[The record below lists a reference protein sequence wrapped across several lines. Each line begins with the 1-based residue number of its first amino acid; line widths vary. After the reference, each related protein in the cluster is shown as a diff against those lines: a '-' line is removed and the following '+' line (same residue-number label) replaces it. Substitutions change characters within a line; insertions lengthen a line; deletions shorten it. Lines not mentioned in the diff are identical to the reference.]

1 MGSLLKNLIK
11 LLLFELSRAIIF
23 SHIRSDGRPES
34 LKHVAGDWDDIYI
47 GESYVA

>member
-1 MGSLLKNLIK
+1 MK
-11 LLLFELSRAIIF
+11 LFSFEPSRAIIF
-23 SHIRSDGRPES
+23 SHIRSDVRPES